1 MISDMTHSPFFQGIQ
16 LQVGV
21 SIPAHFQT
29 AQPTIQSVDFAQS
42 ETGSVKTDMNRS
54 TASSGGDEVS
64 NYLSHNL

>member
-1 MISDMTHSPFFQGIQ
+1 MTHSPFFQGIQ

-64 NYLSHNL
+64 NYLSHVHNL

>member
-29 AQPTIQSVDFAQS
+29 AQPTIQSVDFAPS
-42 ETGSVKTDMNRS
+42 ETGAVKTDMSRP
-54 TASSGGDEVS
+54 TPTSGGDEV
-64 NYLSHNL
+64 NYFLRYN